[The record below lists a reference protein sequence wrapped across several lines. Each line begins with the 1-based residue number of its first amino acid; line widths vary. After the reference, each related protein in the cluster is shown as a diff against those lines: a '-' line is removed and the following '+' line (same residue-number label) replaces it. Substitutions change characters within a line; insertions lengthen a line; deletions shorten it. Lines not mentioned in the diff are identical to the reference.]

1 MNYLDGISVV
11 QINPKDSNTMI
22 FLIRANF
29 LTIFETLLTALRG
42 YNSALNMNLTEVYGT
57 GYYHTNPDG

>member
-1 MNYLDGISVV
+1 
-11 QINPKDSNTMI
+11 MI

-57 GYYHTNPDG
+57 GYYHTPTLMVSQSVGSLGYVAASQ